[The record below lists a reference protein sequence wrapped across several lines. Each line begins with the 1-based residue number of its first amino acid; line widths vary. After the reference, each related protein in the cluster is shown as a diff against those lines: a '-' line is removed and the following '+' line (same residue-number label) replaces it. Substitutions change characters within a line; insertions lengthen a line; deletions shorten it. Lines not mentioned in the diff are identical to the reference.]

1 MFWGPHGQIQLA
13 KRPQKGD
20 NRLKRIFYQS
30 AFASMRCPK
39 SAAFKRKEAKR
50 HHQIIIALARR
61 RVNVLSAILHNR
73 NPMPE
78 RLPLA

>member
-1 MFWGPHGQIQLA
+1 MFWGPTGKSSWL

-20 NRLKRIFYQS
+20 KRLKRIFYQS

-39 SAAFKRKEAKR
+39 SAAFKRKKAKR

-61 RVNVLSAILHNR
+61 RVKVLSAILHNR